1 MRAARRPL
9 QRRRGSD
16 PAETIRFRIDAIK
29 HTACFFL
36 LVGLVFAGPKTDV
49 VDEVHP
55 RDPEAPLD
63 IRFGPWFCPECVKEE
78 RIEPQDVQLQMMR
91 RNLEDLLKEIE
102 MDEKWF
108 AIKTPHFRILS
119 SLRKTRISFHDST
132 FVHADLNRL
141 KTIFPELAI
150 RRPPHKTSL
159 TAHQRAHLYHI
170 RAERVYHHFAALT
183 ENNEPNLG
191 MKAPY
196 ELLMFDNYASY
207 HRLTDRILGNVADRA
222 GLQHH
227 SRESPNFMAFATAE
241 ILVDRNSK
249 KADKAFNNHVLHNV
263 AHNLVDGHGNYFR
276 ETWAW
281 LEEGIGHYYERREAP
296 VPNTFCRAEGKA
308 PQDLRK
314 PDWEFT
320 LYQLVRA
327 GKDTPLNAWCKKLQ
341 PAELRS
347 YETGMSWGI
356 VKWLIETE
364 PVRFTMMLRK
374 LEDYKGKPDSAA
386 CIQHAFGVSPSVL
399 HQRWREHVLAH
410 YSQKRDK

>member
-1 MRAARRPL
+1 MRAIRTRTWFTVPCTIGRIRR
-9 QRRRGSD
+9 
-16 PAETIRFRIDAIK
+16 AAWV
-29 HTACFFL
+29 L
-36 LVGLVFAGPKTDV
+36 LAAGLGFAGPDKDI

-55 RDPEAPLD
+55 RDPETPLG
-63 IRFGPWFCPECVKEE
+63 IRFGPWFCPACVEE
-78 RIEPQDVQLQMMR
+78 KRIEPRDEPLRMMR
-91 RNLEDLLKEIE
+91 RNLDDLLKKIE

-108 AIKTPHFRILS
+108 AIETPHFRILS
-119 SLRKTRISFHDST
+119 SIRPTRISFHDST
-132 FVHADLNRL
+132 FVHADLIRL
-141 KTIFPELAI
+141 KTIFPKLVI
-150 RRPPHKTSL
+150 RKPPHKTAL

-170 RAERVYHHFAALT
+170 RVERVYHHFVALT
-183 ENNEPNLG
+183 ENKKPHLG

-196 ELLMFDNYASY
+196 ELFLFDNYAPY
-207 HRLTDRILGNVADRA
+207 HRLTDRVLGHVADRA

-227 SRESPNFMAFATAE
+227 ARDRPNFMAFATAE

-249 KADKAFNNHVLHNV
+249 KADKAFNNHVIHNV
-263 AHNLVDGHGNYFR
+263 AHNLVDGHGNYYR

-296 VPNTFCRAEGKA
+296 MPNTFCRAEGKA

-320 LYQLVRA
+320 LYQLVRS
-327 GKDTPLNAWCKKLQ
+327 GKDTPLNAWCEKLQ

-347 YETGMSWGI
+347 YETGMAWGI

-374 LEDYKGKPDSAA
+374 LEDTKGKPNSAA

-399 HQRWREHVLAH
+399 HQRWREYVLENYAR
-410 YSQKRDK
+410 KRSK